1 MLEFFRFGES
11 KGGSEFVE
19 HSRTH
24 YPMDMDNSSG
34 KARVANGGER
44 GTLQSCQHFEN
55 LINK

>member
-11 KGGSEFVE
+11 NGDSEFVE

-34 KARVANGGER
+34 KAKGGEGQGGKWR
-44 GTLQSCQHFEN
+44 RKGDTAVMSAF
-55 LINK
+55 